1 VAVAAGAV
9 VGVGRRTAGN
19 VAGASGS
26 VGDTGA
32 GVGWDVPH
40 AALMSKNAKTRMGGI
55 WYMVFIF
62 LSPYVT
68 VTFPLKANVTP
79 S

>member
-1 VAVAAGAV
+1 VE
-9 VGVGRRTAGN
+9 RRTAGN

-26 VGDTGA
+26 VGDIGA

-40 AALMSKNAKTRMGGI
+40 AALMSKNAKTRMGEI
-55 WYMVFIF
+55 WYMFFIF
-62 LSPYVT
+62 LSPYLT
-68 VTFPLKANVTP
+68 VSLPLQANVTP